1 SALARRTR
9 REDRGA
15 VRRRPGLDRLRA
27 FVRPSHAQRRTARDE
42 PRARSQFLAHGRA
55 SAAGDA
61 VRLRSFLPVQP
72 QPGDPGGLRARAL
85 AGAQALLAVV
95 LRALR
100 PAHPDGHP
108 DARALPDT
116 VPLPAVEL
124 DAPRRELGGALHLLA
139 ELDPAP
145 RGADLRAPAVRGS
158 PIRALKSRMGPWRLS
173 RWELAAPRS
182 LSLNRAWPPAP
193 WKSSIPG

>member
-124 DAPRRELGGALHLLA
+124 D
-139 ELDPAP
+139 PAP